1 MVYTKNLNK
10 KYALISVY
18 DKKRLSYL
26 CRNLSKYNYRFI
38 STGGTSK
45 KINQFGYKC
54 MDITKFTGLKEILS
68 GRIKTLNHKIHSA
81 LLYKR
86 DDKKHLEEIKKLK
99 ILNIDLVV
107 VNLYPFEK
115 FYKTDNHNK
124 IIEMIDIG
132 GVSLLRSSSKNFQ
145 YITTISHVD
154 DYFTLIDNLKNNNG
168 NTDIDF
174 RKMMAAKAFEKTS
187 LYDGLVL
194 EWLKSKINNKKLNLR
209 YGENQNQ
216 KSYLVKNYTYDISK
230 YQLSGKQMSYNNI
243 IDVDSGIKCLQEFKE
258 PTCIIIKHT
267 NPCGVASGKNI
278 MNAFKKAYE
287 CDQKSA
293 FGGVILLNRPI
304 NKKLSSEIN
313 KKFFEII
320 VSSGFDKKSLEI
332 LKRKNNLI
340 LLKINKYMGLKKQF
354 RSTIFG
360 TLFQDEHNF
369 KIDKKFIKP
378 ATNIKLKSKLLDDLI
393 FCIKVTKHTKS
404 NSIVLVKNKQ
414 TIGIGAGQT
423 SRVGS
428 LKIALKNATENKK
441 SKNFV
446 CGSDGF
452 FPFTDSVKVLK
463 NNHCLA
469 IAQPSG
475 SINDNKIV
483 EYCKNNKISLY
494 FTKYRLFKH

>member
-1 MVYTKNLNK
+1 MVYTKNLK
-10 KYALISVY
+10 RKYALISVY
-18 DKKRLSYL
+18 EKKRLSYL

-38 STGGTSK
+38 STGGTFK
-45 KINQFGYKC
+45 KINQLGYKC
-54 MDITKFTGLKEILS
+54 IEISKFTGFKESLS
-68 GRIKTLNHKIHSA
+68 GRIKTLNHKIHTA

-86 DDKKHLEEIKKLK
+86 DDEKDLEEIKKLK

-115 FYKTDNHNK
+115 FYKINNHNK

-132 GVSLLRSSSKNFQ
+132 GVSLLRSSSKNFR
-145 YITTISHVD
+145 YITTISNIN
-154 DYFTLIDNLKNNNG
+154 DYLALIDNIKKNNG
-168 NTDIDF
+168 STDINF
-174 RKMMAAKAFEKTS
+174 RKQMASLAFEKTS
-187 LYDGLVL
+187 LYDGFIFN
-194 EWLKSKINNKKLNLR
+194 WLTSNVESNRLNLR
-209 YGENQNQ
+209 YGENENQ
-216 KSYLVKNYTYDISK
+216 KSHLIKNNSYDISK
-230 YQLSGKQMSYNNI
+230 HKLSGKPMSYNNI
-243 IDVDSGIKCLQEFKE
+243 IDIDSGIKCLQEFKE

-287 CDQKSA
+287 SDKKSA
-293 FGGVILLNRPI
+293 FGGVILLNRPV
-304 NKKLSSEIN
+304 NKKLSTEIS

-320 VSSGFDKKSLEI
+320 ACSGFDKKSLEI
-332 LKRKNNLI
+332 LKKRKSLI
-340 LLKINKYMGLKKQF
+340 LLKINKNMGLKKQF
-354 RSTIFG
+354 KSTIFG
-360 TLFQDEHNF
+360 TLFQDDHNF
-369 KIDKKFIKP
+369 KIDEKFIKA
-378 ATNIKLKSKLLDDLI
+378 ATNIKLKKNLLNDLI

-404 NSIVLVKNKQ
+404 NSIVLVKDKQ

-428 LKIALKNATENKK
+428 LKVALKNASESKK
-441 SKNFV
+441 GKDFV

-452 FPFTDSVKVLK
+452 FPFTDSIKILK
-463 NNHCLA
+463 KNHCIA

-475 SINDNKIV
+475 SVNDNKIV